1 VDEIIATNR
10 GTRRS
15 WVSTI
20 PISVTYIETS
30 LIEQKERV
38 VVLVLEVVEGFSGFA
53 ARDQD

>member
-1 VDEIIATNR
+1 MDEIIATNR
-10 GTRRS
+10 STRRS

-38 VVLVLEVVEGFSGFA
+38 VVLVLEVVEEFSGFA